1 MMMAIW
7 WCVMVSALAP
17 GGERAVNRQLAT
29 YDAQMRAQF
38 DDVIERAPAMAARR
52 PARSAAMRAALR
64 PPRRSGVRALTRSA
78 VPAMA
83 R

>member
-17 GGERAVNRQLAT
+17 GGERAVSRQLANH
-29 YDAQMRAQF
+29 DAYLRAQF
-38 DDVIERAPAMAARR
+38 DGDLKSTPAMTARR

-64 PPRRSGVRALTRSA
+64 PPRRIGVRVLTRSDA
-78 VPAMA
+78 PAMA

>member
-17 GGERAVNRQLAT
+17 GGQRAVGRQLSAH
-29 YDAQMRAQF
+29 DARLRAQF
-38 DDVIERAPAMAARR
+38 DDTIEHRSALEARR

-64 PPRRSGVRALTRSA
+64 PPRRIGVRVLTRSDA
-78 VPAMA
+78 PAMA